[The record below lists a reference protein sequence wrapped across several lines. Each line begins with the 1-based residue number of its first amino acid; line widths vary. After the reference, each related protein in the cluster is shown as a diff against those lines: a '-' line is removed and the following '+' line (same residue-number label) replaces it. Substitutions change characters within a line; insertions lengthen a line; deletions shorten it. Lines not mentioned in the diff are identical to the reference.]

1 MMNLCAEILIKKF
14 NIIKKRLSSNHLPI
28 CNGTLK
34 EGAIFDLEKQ
44 DLSIGVVGLNEA
56 VKTLTNHELHEN
68 NDSFNFGIDVIKE
81 IHDTCNEMS
90 DRDNKKYSLNE
101 ISSELVD
108 YRFAR
113 LDLKHFPS
121 VASLHLNEKRNH
133 YTSSAHYRDNIVIE
147 SIEDIF
153 KLGKF
158 HQLIQNGVMESISL
172 NILERNKLELKDFI
186 LKLSEKTDITRVKF
200 VK

>member
-1 MMNLCAEILIKKF
+1 
-14 NIIKKRLSSNHLPI
+14 
-28 CNGTLK
+28 
-34 EGAIFDLEKQ
+34 
-44 DLSIGVVGLNEA
+44 
-56 VKTLTNHELHEN
+56 
-68 NDSFNFGIDVIKE
+68 
-81 IHDTCNEMS
+81 
-90 DRDNKKYSLNE
+90 
-101 ISSELVD
+101 
-108 YRFAR
+108 
-113 LDLKHFPS
+113 

-172 NILERNKLELKDFI
+172 NTLERNKLELKDFI
-186 LKLSEKTDITRVKF
+186 LNLSEKTDITRVKF